1 MRLVNGRE
9 ILLAAHRGVAGG
21 NIPGNT
27 SVAFEIALEQ
37 GADIIELDVAKNA
50 EGELFIFH
58 PNIESVHLQSEKLIA
73 DMTTEEVMEQRFV
86 NRDLAYTQYG
96 IERFCD
102 AMKNLKGR
110 CLINVDKFWAAPKEI
125 SEAIRELG
133 MEKDVIIK
141 TSPNPEFL
149 ELVEKYAWDMPY
161 LPILRETDEGFD
173 TVKKMN
179 INCIGAEVCFSADD
193 AQIASDEFIKKM
205 HDEGYKLWVNTII
218 YNYKKVL
225 SAGHNDDI
233 SLAGNP
239 DDGWGWILNKGFDI
253 IQTDWPCMINR
264 YIDEVYGK

>member
-1 MRLVNGRE
+1 MKIINGRE
-9 ILLAAHRGVAGG
+9 VLIAAHRGVAGG

-27 SVAFEIALEQ
+27 SVAFEIALAQ

-50 EGELFIFH
+50 EGELFVFH
-58 PNIESVHLQSEKLIA
+58 PKIEPVHLQSEKLIA
-73 DMTTEEVMEQRFV
+73 DMTTEEVLNQRFV
-86 NRDLAYTQYG
+86 NRDLAFTQYG
-96 IERFCD
+96 VEYFSD
-102 AMKNLKGR
+102 VMKNLKGR
-110 CLINVDKFWAAPKEI
+110 CLVNVDKFWMAPKEI

-141 TSPNPEFL
+141 TSPKPEFL

-161 LPILRETDEGFD
+161 LPILRETDDCFD
-173 TVKKMN
+173 TVRKMK
-179 INCIGAEVCFSADD
+179 INCIGAEVCFSTED
-193 AQIASDEFIKKM
+193 AQVASDEFIEKM
-205 HDEGYKLWVNTII
+205 HNEGLKLWVNTII

-253 IQTDWPCMINR
+253 IQTDWPVMLNR
-264 YIDEVYGK
+264 YMEKF